1 MNFLKLIITDP
12 FIIIVVFYFI
22 FSVWYMVTNY
32 KSINRKIIETISYL
46 KKYKKEDVLYRF
58 QEFNN
63 DLFKMGYINQAWF
76 GYKSYL
82 IFNQNILIKKQDD
95 SISLDSVSPTSN
107 IQTTIDPAFYFN
119 EENLIHTQYNHKFL
133 MATPTILTGLGPLFT
148 FLSIAIG
155 FSGVDFSSPENT
167 IVSVTNLMGAIKIAA
182 LVSVTAVA
190 SSLIFLIVDRVLY
203 KKLCKIPVIKLQD
216 EFNRLFEHISS
227 EKFLID
233 LLKENKIHSIKLA
246 DSFKTL
252 SDTLQNNLSE
262 TIDSLAPYLEN
273 IIYSINRLNNNANT
287 EELAKRLFSED

>member
-1 MNFLKLIITDP
+1 MNFLKLLITDP

-22 FSVWYMVTNY
+22 FSVSYMITNY
-32 KSINRKIIETISYL
+32 KNVNRKIIETISYL

-63 DLFKMGYINQAWF
+63 ALFKMGYINQAWF

-107 IQTTIDPAFYFN
+107 IQTTIDPVFYFN
-119 EENLIHTQYNHKFL
+119 EENLVYTQYNHKFL

-233 LLKENKIHSIKLA
+233 LLKENKLHSIKLA

>member
-1 MNFLKLIITDP
+1 MNFLKLLITDP

-22 FSVWYMVTNY
+22 FSVSYMITNY
-32 KSINRKIIETISYL
+32 KNVNRKIIETISYL

-63 DLFKMGYINQAWF
+63 ALFKMGYINQAWF

-107 IQTTIDPAFYFN
+107 IQTTIDPVFYFN
-119 EENLIHTQYNHKFL
+119 EENLVYTQYNHKFL

>member
-1 MNFLKLIITDP
+1 MNFFKLLITDP

-22 FSVWYMVTNY
+22 FSVSYMITNY
-32 KSINRKIIETISYL
+32 KNVNRKIIETISYL

-63 DLFKMGYINQAWF
+63 ALFKMGYINQAWF

-107 IQTTIDPAFYFN
+107 IQTTIDPVFYFN
-119 EENLIHTQYNHKFL
+119 EENLVYTQYNHKFL